1 MQQQT
6 KNNEEFK
13 GIQRYYT
20 RTLQNKHG
28 NTYYVEP
35 SDNCPLDV
43 LNQNDKFLIL
53 TFDKRD
59 KYIVVDSK
67 RYYLNKYNSIK
78 CTDKRDCRV
87 AIVDLDE
94 LEKSKGYDYKDDF
107 KHQYTSIFAS
117 FDELRTLAREQYNV
131 NGSPYIKQIAVYS
144 KDTDSCTYYYEP
156 SCDRKL
162 AIA

>member
-6 KNNEEFK
+6 ENNEVK

-20 RTLQNKHG
+20 RTRQNEHG

-35 SDNCPLDV
+35 SDNCPIDI
-43 LNQNDKFLIL
+43 LNRGNKFLIL

-59 KYIVVDSK
+59 KYIVVANK
-67 RYYLNKYNSIK
+67 RYYLNKYNSVK
-78 CTDKRDCRV
+78 CTDKRYCRV

-94 LEKSKGYDYKDDF
+94 LENSKGYEYKDSF
-107 KHQYTSIFAS
+107 KHQYTATFAS
-117 FDELRTLAREQYNV
+117 FYELRQLARDQYNV
-131 NGSPYIKQIAVYS
+131 NGTPYVKQIAVYN